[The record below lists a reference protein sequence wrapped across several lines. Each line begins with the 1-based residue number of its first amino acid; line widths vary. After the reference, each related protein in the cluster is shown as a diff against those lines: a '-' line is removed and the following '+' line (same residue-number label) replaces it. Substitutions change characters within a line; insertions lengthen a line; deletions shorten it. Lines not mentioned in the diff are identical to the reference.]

1 MDGRM
6 DGSKSHFKDCLQQSK
21 NVQTKF
27 QFQGLNPMGKERT
40 VCVSSKSEKKG
51 LVKLIKFNDLYR
63 KSICNNAWLKTNF
76 KINEI

>member
-1 MDGRM
+1 
-6 DGSKSHFKDCLQQSK
+6 
-21 NVQTKF
+21 
-27 QFQGLNPMGKERT
+27 MGKERT